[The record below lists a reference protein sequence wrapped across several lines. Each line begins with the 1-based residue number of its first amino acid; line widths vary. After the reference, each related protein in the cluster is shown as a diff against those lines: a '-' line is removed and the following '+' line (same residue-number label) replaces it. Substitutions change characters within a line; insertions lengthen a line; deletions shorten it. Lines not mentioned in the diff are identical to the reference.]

1 MRNRGI
7 RRRRAKRNY
16 VDFADLD
23 ELRPAM
29 EHPLRTLHEIRSS
42 TRRYDAEANQA
53 PPFSWRSADPSA
65 AG

>member
-16 VDFADLD
+16 VDFADVE

-29 EHPLRTLHEIRSS
+29 EHPLRVLHEIRSNARRQSAQS
-42 TRRYDAEANQA
+42 TV
-53 PPFSWRSADPSA
+53 SWVPADPSA
-65 AG
+65 TG

>member
-16 VDFADLD
+16 VDFAEPE

-29 EHPLRTLHEIRSS
+29 EHPLRALHEIRSIAH
-42 TRRYDAEANQA
+42 RQLVEASVSRA
-53 PPFSWRSADPSA
+53 PADPSA
-65 AG
+65 TG

>member
-16 VDFADLD
+16 VDFADLE

-29 EHPLRTLHEIRSS
+29 EHPLRALHEIRSS
-42 TRRYDAEANQA
+42 TRRDANGT
-53 PPFSWRSADPSA
+53 PVNWGSADPSA
-65 AG
+65 TG